1 MDKTIY
7 FILSKQSR
15 MQTGLYF
22 QLVVVTKCKQYFHV
36 SSTLSTLVLYYS
48 ISHCSPKKT
57 HFISKSLVF
66 QFDSHLL
73 PFAAYFVFFSI
84 CHWNKIRRRR
94 CQSCIH
100 VAESRVRPSRF
111 LYIFHCIYSVL
122 EPTKIRQN
130 EHITRRERSTLSS
143 SSNHHPPP
151 PPLRERSSLCVLL
164 WLYVARLLIQ
174 KRWQLFVWHTWVF
187 EFGISTTAA
196 KYLEFEHDISEW
208 LKSKWFQL
216 LFLLFYTNHF
226 LCNTA
231 NSNNN
236 SSQLESKSRA
246 TASVVCTMFIE
257 LVEF

>member
-94 CQSCIH
+94 CQLCIH
-100 VAESRVRPSRF
+100 VARISRAPVAFPVYLS
-111 LYIFHCIYSVL
+111 LYLFR
-122 EPTKIRQN
+122 TWTN
-130 EHITRRERSTLSS
+130 ENTSKRTHYQTRAL
-143 SSNHHPPP
+143 NPQLVVKPPP
-151 PPLRERSSLCVLL
+151 PPYANALHCVYYCGCTWLVYWFKNVDSCSFDILEYLNLGFQQPRPSTLNSSMTFLNDWNPNDFSCCSCYFIQIIFCATLPTATTTARSSSRNLGQQQV
-164 WLYVARLLIQ
+164 
-174 KRWQLFVWHTWVF
+174 LFVQC
-187 EFGISTTAA
+187 S
-196 KYLEFEHDISEW
+196 
-208 LKSKWFQL
+208 
-216 LFLLFYTNHF
+216 
-226 LCNTA
+226 
-231 NSNNN
+231 
-236 SSQLESKSRA
+236 
-246 TASVVCTMFIE
+246 
-257 LVEF
+257 